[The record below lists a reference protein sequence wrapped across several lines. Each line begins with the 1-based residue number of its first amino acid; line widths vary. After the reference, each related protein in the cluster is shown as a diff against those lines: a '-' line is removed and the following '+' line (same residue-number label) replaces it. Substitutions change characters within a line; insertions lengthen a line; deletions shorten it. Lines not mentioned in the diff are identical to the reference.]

1 MTYSWS
7 SQRSLLTSNAVSL
20 SLLLLHAAFILS
32 FTIPG
37 WCKAGWDIPT
47 VQLPSSKYLNRPA
60 CVDLSPS
67 PFQANNNNT
76 ISIYIMSSEHV
87 WASRVEIQ
95 LLEMRTFCGKHCR
108 MRFPTDFCNSHAFW
122 FFFFFLPSPSCY
134 GYISQLEASWHFQN
148 GALLVGRRQIC
159 LDREMLQS
167 YSWVWKTSMEDCH
180 NRDQS
185 SWELHLYSSWN
196 GQCHDRWA
204 WS

>member
-1 MTYSWS
+1 MLTLVLCPSKKLLPCLEERPTWPETTILKLIFTTWECTKSRNTNRMSPDSLYAHAWEAVYSNRCLKMPW
-7 SQRSLLTSNAVSL
+7 LWAP
-20 SLLLLHAAFILS
+20 LHAFELPRWKKKKKKTVCELGNISRQALRVRFAKHFISGIHLRS
-32 FTIPG
+32 SS
-37 WCKAGWDIPT
+37 
-47 VQLPSSKYLNRPA
+47 PSSF
-60 CVDLSPS
+60 S
-67 PFQANNNNT
+67 
-76 ISIYIMSSEHV
+76 
-87 WASRVEIQ
+87 
-95 LLEMRTFCGKHCR
+95 CR
-108 MRFPTDFCNSHAFW
+108 ARNIA
-122 FFFFFLPSPSCY
+122 
-134 GYISQLEASWHFQN
+134 GISQSHVSRHFLN